1 MTELVYMR
9 PELNLNRFEISLRGK
24 ILLRCMV
31 TYYQRSHDF
40 RRCET
45 HFREFDRGEISSRS
59 EFSMSTV
66 NARNEIKLRRIIEVN
81 NKCAIA
87 LLCSVARISAK
98 IWDGEVYNNSKGL
111 ELLTIVAKLST
122 LACFIFLRSYEAVT
136 IYCLQTSAIKLFAE
150 KVGRFYLIHVW
161 KGP

>member
-150 KVGRFYLIHVW
+150 KVGRF
-161 KGP
+161 

>member
-1 MTELVYMR
+1 MR

-45 HFREFDRGEISSRS
+45 HFREFDRGEISSCS

-66 NARNEIKLRRIIEVN
+66 NARNGIKLRRIIEVN

-150 KVGRFYLIHVW
+150 KVGRF
-161 KGP
+161 

>member
-98 IWDGEVYNNSKGL
+98 IWNGEVYNNSKGL
-111 ELLTIVAKLST
+111 ELLTIVAELSI
-122 LACFIFLRSYEAVT
+122 LDVC
-136 IYCLQTSAIKLFAE
+136 
-150 KVGRFYLIHVW
+150 W
-161 KGP
+161 GPNFDSGLLHIS